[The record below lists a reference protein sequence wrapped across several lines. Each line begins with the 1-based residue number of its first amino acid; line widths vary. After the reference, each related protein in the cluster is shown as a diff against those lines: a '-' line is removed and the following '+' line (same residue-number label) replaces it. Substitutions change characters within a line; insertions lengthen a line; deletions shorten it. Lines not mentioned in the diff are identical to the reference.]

1 LHSRKNIRECKDVA
15 NASEV
20 ILIGFEPEK
29 DVTRKNGSVM
39 ITAGTKTVLVDKV
52 KNGPKGAKVPL
63 SWSKEH
69 ACFNRVV
76 EPEGHNYELWNKEQD
91 SPEAHAE
98 QRYP

>member
-1 LHSRKNIRECKDVA
+1 
-15 NASEV
+15 
-20 ILIGFEPEK
+20 
-29 DVTRKNGSVM
+29 
-39 ITAGTKTVLVDKV
+39 VLVDKV